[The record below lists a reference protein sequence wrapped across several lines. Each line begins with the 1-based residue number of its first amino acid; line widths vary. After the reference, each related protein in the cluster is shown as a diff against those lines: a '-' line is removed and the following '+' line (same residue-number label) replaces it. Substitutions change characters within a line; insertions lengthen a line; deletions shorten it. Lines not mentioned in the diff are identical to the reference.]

1 MSKGL
6 CISKIRRSEVVS
18 NTKGAK
24 SWKICGN
31 DLEQKGF
38 YTSLRHKSA
47 K

>member
-24 SWKICGN
+24 IGKFVGM
-31 DLEQKGF
+31 
-38 YTSLRHKSA
+38 T
-47 K
+47 